1 MELVYVIYGF
11 LSTFYF
17 LKFLIPLLKE
27 KVIDF
32 PNKRSL
38 HNDPTPTG
46 GGIVFS
52 IQIIII
58 SFFSRDYLPLICL
71 PLSVVGFLDDKYNLS
86 SKLRFLVQIC
96 TSFLI
101 IFFTRINFE
110 GINNLTLI
118 EIFIII
124 FFIFTFTAFINFV
137 NFMDGI
143 DGLVASCLFAGF
155 LFIAL
160 NNDPLIF
167 IFIGILLG
175 FLKWNWMP
183 AKIFMGDV
191 GSTFLGA
198 YYLLSLSRFDNLENI
213 VGFFFAMSPLIFD
226 AAICVLRRLY
236 YKENIFTPHKLHL
249 YQRLCD
255 SGLSHSKVTILYFLA
270 CLILCIT
277 YNIFGLIQLFGVV
290 SLIIF
295 FGIWLDRNVAT
306 KFEISLKS

>member
-1 MELVYVIYGF
+1 MKLVYVIYGF

-17 LKFLIPLLKE
+17 LKFLIPFLKE

-38 HNDPTPTG
+38 HTNPTPTG

-58 SFFSRDYLPLICL
+58 SCFSRDYLPLICL
-71 PLSVVGFLDDKYNLS
+71 PLSVVGFLDDKFNLS
-86 SKLRFLVQIC
+86 SKIRFLVQIV

-101 IFFTRINFE
+101 IFFTRINFD
-110 GINNLTLI
+110 GINNLTFN
-118 EIFIII
+118 EIIIII
-124 FFIFTFTAFINFV
+124 FFIFVFTAFINFV

-143 DGLVASCLFAGF
+143 DGLVGSCILVGF

-167 IFIGILLG
+167 IFIGTLFG

-191 GSTFLGA
+191 GSTFLAA
-198 YYLLSLSRFDNLENI
+198 YYLLSLLRFDNVENI
-213 VGFFFAMSPLIFD
+213 LGFFFSMSPLIFD

-249 YQRLCD
+249 YQRLCE
-255 SGLSHSKVTILYFLA
+255 SGLSHSKVTIIYSLA
-270 CLILCIT
+270 CIILGIT
-277 YNIFGLIQLFGVV
+277 YTIFGLIQLLGML

-295 FGIWLDRNVAT
+295 FGIWLDKNVAT